1 MSLPTTSLP
10 TVVFLD
16 RATIPRH
23 ISLPALPF
31 EHHWVEYDACEPQ
44 QVVERLLAADIVIT
58 NKVVL
63 TREMLVQLPKLKLI
77 AISATGTNNVDLLA
91 CRDLNIAVCN
101 VQGYATRSVPEHV
114 VAMMFALR
122 RNLIGYH
129 NDIAAGEW
137 QRHKQFCFFTH
148 PIGDIAGS
156 TMGIIGSGALG
167 QATANLARALGMHVL
182 LAERKGQLECRD
194 GYTPFEQV
202 LAQSD
207 VLSADR

>member
-1 MSLPTTSLP
+1 MWVADNQTRSQHVTTHYFFAYGR
-10 TVVFLD
+10 FLD

-23 ISLPALPF
+23 IPLPALPF
-31 EHHWVEYDACEPQ
+31 EHHWLEYDACEPL

-77 AISATGTNNVDLLA
+77 AISATGTNNVDLPA

-137 QRHKQFCFFTH
+137 QRHKQFCFSR
-148 PIGDIAGS
+148 IR
-156 TMGIIGSGALG
+156 
-167 QATANLARALGMHVL
+167 LAILRVQPWA
-182 LAERKGQLECRD
+182 
-194 GYTPFEQV
+194 
-202 LAQSD
+202 
-207 VLSADR
+207 LSAVVH

>member
-1 MSLPTTSLP
+1 
-10 TVVFLD
+10 
-16 RATIPRH
+16 
-23 ISLPALPF
+23 
-31 EHHWVEYDACEPQ
+31 
-44 QVVERLLAADIVIT
+44 
-58 NKVVL
+58 
-63 TREMLVQLPKLKLI
+63 
-77 AISATGTNNVDLLA
+77 
-91 CRDLNIAVCN
+91 
-101 VQGYATRSVPEHV
+101 
-114 VAMMFALR
+114 MMFALR

-182 LAERKGQLECRD
+182 LAERKGQVECRD
-194 GYTPFEQV
+194 GYTSFEQV

-207 VLSADR
+207 VLSLHCPLTDETRNIISEAELAQMNPNALLINTGRGGLVDEQALVDALKRRQIAGAGVDVFSAEPADMDNPLIANRDLPNLLLTPHVAWGSDSSIQQLATILIDNISAFMRGEAKNRVV

>member
-1 MSLPTTSLP
+1 MWVADNQTRSQHVTTHYFFAYGR
-10 TVVFLD
+10 FLD

-31 EHHWVEYDACEPQ
+31 EHHWLEYDACEPQ

-63 TREMLVQLPKLKLI
+63 TREMLIQLPKLKLI
-77 AISATGTNNVDLLA
+77 AISATGTNNVDLLT

-137 QRHKQFCFFTH
+137 QRHKQFCFSR
-148 PIGDIAGS
+148 IR
-156 TMGIIGSGALG
+156 
-167 QATANLARALGMHVL
+167 LAILRVQPWA
-182 LAERKGQLECRD
+182 
-194 GYTPFEQV
+194 
-202 LAQSD
+202 
-207 VLSADR
+207 LSAVVH